1 MDYLDSMKEV
11 PMDILQQPDQ
21 IFSAFLTD
29 YFNFSDSDALRRLE
43 TSLESYDRE
52 LAATRPK
59 YLRVVKISTR
69 RILTSKGL
77 ICFKRRYYYDE
88 HSHAYLFLLDARMMI
103 PKYARLSD
111 ELKVKIL
118 KATTDMSY
126 AKASKYSCPKDSP
139 VSASTV
145 FRLLRKTEIKSIITP
160 LGFSPSRIF
169 VQVDEKYVNFR
180 GEQNQKPVFTA
191 TIFTGIEHLYT
202 YRNRLENRVIFS
214 DLNQTVL
221 FKSINRHLLKT
232 FRCSMDTEVILS
244 GDLASYIQT
253 GPDKILVGKAR
264 YVPDRFHVQHALVQL
279 LGIAITETIANDDEA
294 LDAIRDALLDG
305 KNEQN
310 VRLVNKLAKVLSNHR
325 EGIRYWFSPEYP
337 GCSQE
342 CMNSHYYAA
351 RLAKKPNTFSVR
363 SVSKLLDLLNAINND
378 AQIAI
383 DTKDDFYDFDSDVAL
398 AGSYPEPTK
407 EYITK
412 TNYPRYLRDLFTKIG
427 F

>member
-1 MDYLDSMKEV
+1 MKEV
-11 PMDILQQPDQ
+11 PMNILQQPDQ

-43 TSLESYDRE
+43 TFLESYDKE

-59 YLRVVKISTR
+59 HFRVIKISTR
-69 RILTSKGL
+69 TILTSKGL
-77 ICFKRRYYYDE
+77 ITFKRRYYYDE
-88 HSHAYLFLLDARMMI
+88 RAKAYLFLLDAQMKI

-118 KATTDMSY
+118 RAATDMGY
-126 AKASKYSCPKDSP
+126 AKASRYCCPMGSP

-145 FRLLRKTEIKSIITP
+145 FRLLRKTEIKSIIAP
-160 LGFSPSRIF
+160 LVFSPSKIF
-169 VQVDEKYVNFR
+169 VQVDEKYVSFR
-180 GEQNQKPVFTA
+180 GEHNQKPVFTA
-191 TIFTGIEHLYT
+191 TIFTGIDHVYP
-202 YRNRLENRVIFS
+202 YRNRLENRAIFS
-214 DLNQTVL
+214 GLSQTVL

-244 GDLASYIQT
+244 GDLASYIRT

-279 LGIAITETIANDDEA
+279 LGIKITEAIANDDGSM
-294 LDAIRDALLDG
+294 DAIRDALLDG
-305 KNEQN
+305 KNAQN
-310 VRLVNKLAKVLSNHR
+310 VRLVNKLVKVLTDHR
-325 EGIRYWFSPEYP
+325 EGIRSWFSPDYP

-351 RLAKKPNTFSVR
+351 RLAKKPNTFSAK
-363 SVSKLLDLLNAINND
+363 SVSKLLDLLDAINND

-383 DTKDDFYDFDSDVAL
+383 DTKDDFHDSGSAL
-398 AGSYPEPTK
+398 IPAGPYPEPTRQ
-407 EYITK
+407 YITK
-412 TNYPRYLRDLFTKIG
+412 TNYPHYLRDLFTKIG

>member
-1 MDYLDSMKEV
+1 MKEV

-29 YFNFSDSDALRRLE
+29 YFKFSDSDALRRLE
-43 TSLESYDRE
+43 TSLENYDRE

-59 YLRVVKISTR
+59 YLRIIKISTR

-77 ICFKRRYYYDE
+77 VTFKRRYYYDE
-88 HSHAYLFLLDARMMI
+88 RAKAYLFLLDARMMI

-118 KATTDMSY
+118 RAATDMSY
-126 AKASKYSCPKDSP
+126 AKASRYSCPKDSP

-145 FRLLRKTEIKSIITP
+145 FRLLRKTEIKSIIPP
-160 LGFSPSRIF
+160 LAFSPSRIF
-169 VQVDEKYVNFR
+169 VQVDEKYVKFR
-180 GEQNQKPVFTA
+180 GAHSQKPVFTA
-191 TIFTGIEHLYT
+191 TLFTGIEHLYS
-202 YRNRLENRVIFS
+202 YRNRLEDRVIFS
-214 DLNQTVL
+214 GLNPTAL

-244 GDLASYIQT
+244 GDLAGYIQT

-279 LGIAITETIANDDEA
+279 LGITITEAVAHDDGSM
-294 LDAIRDALLDG
+294 DAIRDALLDG

-310 VRLVNKLAKVLSNHR
+310 GRLVSKLVRVLSNHR
-325 EGIRYWFSPEYP
+325 EGIRSWFSPDYP

-342 CMNSHYYAA
+342 CMNSHYFAA

-363 SVSKLLDLLNAINND
+363 SVSKLLDLLNALNND

-383 DTKDDFYDFDSDVAL
+383 DTQDGFYDFDSDVAL
-398 AGSYPEPTK
+398 ALSYPEPAK
-407 EYITK
+407 EYVTK
-412 TNYPRYLRDLFTKIG
+412 TNYPHYLRDLFTKIG

>member
-1 MDYLDSMKEV
+1 
-11 PMDILQQPDQ
+11 
-21 IFSAFLTD
+21 
-29 YFNFSDSDALRRLE
+29 
-43 TSLESYDRE
+43 
-52 LAATRPK
+52 
-59 YLRVVKISTR
+59 
-69 RILTSKGL
+69 
-77 ICFKRRYYYDE
+77 
-88 HSHAYLFLLDARMMI
+88 MI

-337 GCSQE
+337 
-342 CMNSHYYAA
+342 AA
-351 RLAKKPNTFSVR
+351 PK
-363 SVSKLLDLLNAINND
+363 NA
-378 AQIAI
+378 
-383 DTKDDFYDFDSDVAL
+383 
-398 AGSYPEPTK
+398 
-407 EYITK
+407 
-412 TNYPRYLRDLFTKIG
+412 
-427 F
+427 